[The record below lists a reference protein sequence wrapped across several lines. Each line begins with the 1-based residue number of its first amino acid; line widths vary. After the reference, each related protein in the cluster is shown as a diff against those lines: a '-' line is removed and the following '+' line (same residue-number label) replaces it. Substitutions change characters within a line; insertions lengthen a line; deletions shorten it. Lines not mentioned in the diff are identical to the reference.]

1 MSTKY
6 LSLTRSELRIDRFLA
21 FVIGMF
27 ISFLFTH
34 FYLAPEEEHQS
45 LYRVEHMI
53 KACIPDS
60 AEQVTTMRLV
70 PHGLLVE
77 LRCEKQL
84 APLSQILQPKPAHG
98 REI

>member
-6 LSLTRSELRIDRFLA
+6 FSLTRSELRIDRFLA

-27 ISFLFTH
+27 LSFLVTH
-34 FYLAPEEEHQS
+34 FYLDPEEEHQS
-45 LYRVEHMI
+45 LYRIQHMI

-70 PHGLLVE
+70 PHGLQHE
-77 LRCEKQL
+77 LQCEKQL
-84 APLSQILQPKPAHG
+84 APLSYILQPQTARG
-98 REI
+98 RKI